1 MKDETKTRIAE
12 LLSGKEPDDR
22 RRAAEDLSDQHGLA
36 VIAALA
42 AALNDENKG
51 VRDAASHALLA
62 MGGANVARA
71 VVEYIADDNIVT
83 RNLAGELLHQLG
95 KDSVPALLPYIQDTN
110 HDVRKFAVDLLGLIG
125 SEGVAHYIIAL
136 LDDRDENVI
145 AASVEALGN
154 LRNPEVVPQ
163 LLQAYKKHAFAQAPV
178 AEALGKIGGTQA
190 SDFLLLTFNKNVSE
204 ESPDPVVLFTLIESL
219 GAVGDEHALV
229 VLQNR
234 VQHVQGR
241 LRNVVLH
248 AIVRI
253 AERVHGKVDLPLSL
267 TRDLLGALQ
276 DVDPKIKA
284 SAAKGLASSVDN
296 EVTHALLRSFA
307 VEEELDELLYF
318 LLEQRDDAL
327 PSVVDCLS
335 ERRLKSQKHGIKL
348 IGRLANRLIQ
358 KILRHETFTCE
369 EGVLTRAFEVV
380 AGEWAEADEETR
392 AAIVDTLFHLDG
404 DRTVG
409 FLDTIMEDPDPWL
422 RMHVI
427 EQLAAIGDRRVPMFV
442 NRFLQDEDEMVREVA
457 VGILQ
462 SRAETMD
469 NGELVS

>member
-22 RRAAEDLSDQHGLA
+22 RRAAEELGDQRGLA

-42 AALNDENKG
+42 AALNDGSKG

-71 VVEYIADDNIVT
+71 IVEYIADENIVT

-95 KDSVPALLPYIQDTN
+95 KDSVPALLPYLQDIN
-110 HDVRKFAVDLLGLIG
+110 HDVQKFAVDLLGLIG
-125 SEGVAHYIIAL
+125 SEGVAQYIVPL

-154 LRNPEVVPQ
+154 LRNQEVVPK
-163 LLQAYKKHAFAQAPV
+163 LLQAYKKHAFTQAPV

-190 SDFLLLTFNKNVSE
+190 SEFLLLTFNKNVTE

-234 VQHVQGR
+234 VQHVRGR

-253 AERVHGKVDLPLSL
+253 AERINGKVDLPLSL
-267 TRDLLGALQ
+267 TRDLLGALK
-276 DVDPKIKA
+276 DDDPKIKA
-284 SAAKGLASSVDN
+284 SAAKGLASSVDI
-296 EVTHALLRSFA
+296 EVTQALLRSFA
-307 VEEELDELLYF
+307 VDEELDELLYS
-318 LLEQRDDAL
+318 LLEQRDDTL
-327 PSVVDCLS
+327 PSVVEYIS

-348 IGRLANRLIQ
+348 IGRLANQLIRR
-358 KILRHETFTCE
+358 ILRHESFVCE
-369 EGVLTRAFEVV
+369 ESVLARAFEVV
-380 AGEWAEADEETR
+380 AAEWPVADEETR

-404 DRTVG
+404 DRSVG
-409 FLDTIMEDPDPWL
+409 FLDMIMEDPDPWL

-427 EQLAAIGDRRVPMFV
+427 EQLAAIGDRRVPLFV

-457 VGILQ
+457 MGILQ
-462 SRAETMD
+462 TRTEAMG
-469 NGELVS
+469 NGELIS